1 MSFYHPEA
9 WSYIAVTGMGL
20 LPGLACPHFN
30 GHTAGVPRRDD
41 FHAML
46 RRTGGPGL
54 ALDDL
59 SAIAFVGAEYRVLSA
74 TREAAAYSHAVR
86 RGRIVERRLPAGPD
100 YRPARELFPAE

>member
-20 LPGLACPHFN
+20 LPGMACPHYD

-46 RRTGGPGL
+46 RKQGGSGL
-54 ALDDL
+54 ALDGL
-59 SAIAFVGAEYRVLSA
+59 CAVAFVGDEYRVLSA
-74 TREAAAYSHAVR
+74 THDAAAFAHTVR
-86 RGRIVERRLPAGPD
+86 RGRVVERRLPAGLG
-100 YRPARELFPAE
+100 YRPASELFPG